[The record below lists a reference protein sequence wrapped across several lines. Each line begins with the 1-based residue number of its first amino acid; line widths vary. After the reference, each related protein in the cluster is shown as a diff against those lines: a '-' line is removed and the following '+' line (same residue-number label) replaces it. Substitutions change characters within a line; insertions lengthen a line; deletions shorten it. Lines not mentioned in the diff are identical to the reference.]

1 MEGLRKACAFQC
13 VCVQRGSSKAAR
25 QAVSK
30 STHWKRERQNQN
42 PRPTTPTEGGW
53 GFGVQVGGWGGRWAA
68 LTPRGCSARP
78 HNVLSVGPGGSKEPN
93 AVGKA
98 VPRSPPPHTLPGRA
112 EPWRLL
118 FVSSLHAEATD
129 VGTFRMSH
137 LDAASLSGKEDQHN
151 GAANTREQ
159 SCAQQHLKAPFGTGG
174 SDGQGS
180 TLVTRPP

>member
-1 MEGLRKACAFQC
+1 MRVSVC
-13 VCVQRGSSKAAR
+13 VCREDPAR
-25 QAVSK
+25 QHARLFQS
-30 STHWKRERQNQN
+30 
-42 PRPTTPTEGGW
+42 PRIGKGKGRTKTQGQQHPQRVDGGSACRW
-53 GFGVQVGGWGGRWAA
+53 GGWGGRWAA

-93 AVGKA
+93 TVGKA
-98 VPRSPPPHTLPGRA
+98 VPRSPPPHTLPGHA
-112 EPWRLL
+112 EPQRLL
-118 FVSSLHAEATD
+118 FVSSLHAEATN